1 MNNCKYCYFYETS
14 ESDCYNAQSCSFFT
28 PITECSIDRDIHEEH
43 ERLKNE
49 YYDAWQDY
57 IRDYN

>member
-1 MNNCKYCYFYETS
+1 MNNCKHCYFYRTS
-14 ESDCYNAQSCSFFT
+14 ERDCYNIQSCSSFT
-28 PITECSIDRDIHEEH
+28 PITDYLIDEEIRMEH

>member
-1 MNNCKYCYFYETS
+1 MNKCKYCYFYGVS
-14 ESDCYNAQSCSFFT
+14 EGDCYNTQDCSFFAS
-28 PITECSIDRDIHEEH
+28 ITDYLIDDGICENHQRQ
-43 ERLKNE
+43 KNE